1 MSKIM
6 MNWQIDAFTDRAYS
20 GNPAAVVVLPEDR
33 DDKWLQLVAREFNL
47 SETAFLVKRTSTRNG
62 VQGRKGKGLVQ
73 VDESG
78 TSLKATKTYTPLRE
92 ENEFNLRWFTPTV
105 EVDFWT
111 FSDVEIAASCRPFQS
126 NSQGQTPIALYR
138 ALHYKLI

>member
-1 MSKIM
+1 M
-6 MNWQIDAFTDRAYS
+6 
-20 GNPAAVVVLPEDR
+20 VLPEDR

-47 SETAFLVKRTSTRNG
+47 SETAFLVKRTSNG

-105 EVDFWT
+105 EVPTSRFLDLFG
-111 FSDVEIAASCRPFQS
+111 C
-126 NSQGQTPIALYR
+126 
-138 ALHYKLI
+138 